1 MDLEAHRDLV
11 ADHQAAARPLVDA
24 ELAAIDLRGRGE
36 TGPPTTVRARAD
48 PGHRDSERHV
58 PGDAVQRQV
67 TVDDPALAG
76 AANAGGA
83 VTGCRVL
90 GDIEEGVGTDV
101 LVTLLVACV
110 KGRELDGRLNRRPE
124 RVFAGNDRDVVAG
137 ESAADGGDKKLADG
151 EGDVGV

>member
-1 MDLEAHRDLV
+1 MDLEADRDLV
-11 ADHQAAARPLVDA
+11 ADHQAATRPSIDA

-36 TGPPTTVRARAD
+36 TGPPTTVRARAE

-76 AANAGGA
+76 PANAGGA

-110 KGRELDGRLNRRPE
+110 KGRELDGRVNRRAE
-124 RVFAGNDRDVVAG
+124 RV
-137 ESAADGGDKKLADG
+137 L
-151 EGDVGV
+151 